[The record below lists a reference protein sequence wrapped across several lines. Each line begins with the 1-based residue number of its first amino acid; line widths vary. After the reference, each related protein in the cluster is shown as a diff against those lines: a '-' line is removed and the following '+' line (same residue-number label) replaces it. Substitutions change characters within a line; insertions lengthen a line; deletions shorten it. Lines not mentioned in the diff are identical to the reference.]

1 MISIKAKT
9 KQEQIIKAATDL
21 TAGRL
26 KSVSPMHNFYASLAL
41 ILLDLTAVAISLAVA
56 YLIRHD
62 LLVILLP
69 SLFSEKLLSQ
79 TFVLLWWYPLV
90 FIFCLA
96 YENLYQR
103 RLPFWIEVEWVF
115 KAGTLTLFLSV
126 VLLYLV
132 QIGEDVSRSYV
143 LLTWAI
149 SMIII
154 PTMRFYGKKQLIKL
168 SIWNRPVLLIG
179 NGYTIPMIH
188 GALKREQTMG
198 YTVVGYLANR
208 GKNPGIALGE
218 DEKFLQDQALPFLG
232 SLDQI
237 ESVIVKTG
245 IEDIIIA
252 EPSLSSDKLVELTNK
267 LQPLVNNIILV
278 PDLFGVSLSGIEAAY
293 FFEEQAVLLHIK
305 NRLKS
310 KLNRLIKRTFDLIAG
325 TLLSVPCFPLILIIG
340 LAVKLDSPGPAFH
353 ISDRIGRGGR
363 IFRCYKFRTM
373 YQNADE
379 LLTDFLESDDQA
391 RYEWEHYNKL
401 ISEDPRITRL
411 GRLLRR
417 FSIDELPQLINVICG
432 QMSLVGPRPYL
443 PREEKQM
450 GSWIFDILVGKPGL
464 TGLWQ
469 VSGRNKLTFENR
481 LRLDTWYMKNWSLW
495 LDAVLLLKT
504 LRVIMKS
511 DGAY

>member
-1 MISIKAKT
+1 MIAINPRS
-9 KQEQIIKAATDL
+9 KQEQKNETVTDL
-21 TAGRL
+21 TTGRL
-26 KSVSPMHNFYASLAL
+26 KSVSPMHNFYALLAL
-41 ILLDLTAVAISLAVA
+41 ILLDLAAIAISLAFA
-56 YLIRHD
+56 YLLRHY
-62 LLVILLP
+62 LLVMILP
-69 SLFSEKLLSQ
+69 SLFPEKLLAQ
-79 TFVLLWWYPLV
+79 TFTLLWWYPLA

-96 YENLYQR
+96 YENLYQK

-132 QIGEDVSRSYV
+132 QIGEDVSRSFV

-149 SMIII
+149 SMTII
-154 PTMRFYGKKQLIKL
+154 PVMRFYGKKQLLKL

-179 NGYTIPMIH
+179 NAHTIPMIY

-198 YTVVGYLANR
+198 YIVVGYLTNHGRNHGMAV
-208 GKNPGIALGE
+208 GEAEPG
-218 DEKFLQDQALPFLG
+218 DQDKTLPFLG
-232 SLDQI
+232 GLDRI
-237 ESVIVKTG
+237 ESVVAKTG

-305 NRLKS
+305 NQLKS

-325 TLLSVPCFPLILIIG
+325 VLLSVPCFPLILIIG
-340 LAVKLDSPGPAFH
+340 LAVKLDSPGPVFH
-353 ISDRIGRGGR
+353 ISDRIGQGGR
-363 IFRCYKFRTM
+363 VFRCYKFRTM

-379 LLTDFLESDDQA
+379 ILTDFLESDDRA
-391 RYEWEHYNKL
+391 RHEWEHFNKL
-401 ISEDPRITRL
+401 ISDDPRITRL

-417 FSIDELPQLINVICG
+417 FSFDELPQLINVICG
-432 QMSLVGPRPYL
+432 EMSLVGPRPYL

-481 LRLDTWYMKNWSLW
+481 LRLDAWYMKNWSFW
-495 LDAVLLLKT
+495 LDTVLLLKT